1 MLCFLHF
8 YLHVYL
14 HYETGLLQGG
24 VCDYVTSLPIFTNM
38 YTQIETERLII
49 RPIKTTDKHFILN
62 LLNTPGWLQFIGD
75 REVKDDIG
83 AEKYIQNILEN
94 KNFFYSVFEL
104 RDTKQQI
111 GIITLLYR
119 DNQEFPDIGFAMLTE
134 FEKKGYA
141 FEATAKYLEEILTQ
155 KRVAKVIA
163 MTLPENSKSI
173 KLIERLGLQ
182 YEGNVQDKTKV
193 LRLYSLT
200 FANNE

>member
-1 MLCFLHF
+1 
-8 YLHVYL
+8 
-14 HYETGLLQGG
+14 
-24 VCDYVTSLPIFTNM
+24 M
-38 YTQIETERLII
+38 YIQIETERLII

-111 GIITLLYR
+111 GIITFLYR

-134 FEKKGYA
+134 FENKGYA
-141 FEATAKYLEEILTQ
+141 FEATAKYLEEILTT

-182 YEGNVQDKTKV
+182 YEGNIQDKTKV